1 MSRRSSRRRSASPKR
16 ALDRNSRTKSPL
28 INDYKSSDEENES
41 ITLLKVTIA
50 AIKSIIDP
58 EDFELIIKQQAL
70 MVKER
75 TRLARDI
82 TDIKDEIK
90 TIRPALQ
97 GSQSTAQ
104 AASICD
110 QFGESVLSILRLN
123 HLMSDEENDSEDD
136 TMAGKC
142 VKPLYRSELPQI
154 AAFFFSITSSDKF
167 CLR

>member
-123 HLMSDEENDSEDD
+123 YLMSDEENDSEDD
-136 TMAGKC
+136 TMAWK
-142 VKPLYRSELPQI
+142 
-154 AAFFFSITSSDKF
+154 
-167 CLR
+167 